1 MLVLDPS
8 AQNHDKRPKRAHRQ
22 TRGLFVAHRKPSIGS
37 RLVLIM
43 TALVMVPM
51 LVTGLFF
58 FNFFSIDLQHQAESY
73 LDSYMTTVN
82 RNLENNYINIDYTSM
97 TLLANRDIRTLLLR
111 DDLPSSQRA
120 SEMTELLQYQLFF
133 NRSWDDK
140 LIERI
145 FICRSDSVYYSIPES
160 YFNSTSTAAVIDELY
175 RTTDGL
181 GLDKYLI
188 PPHAG
193 DNKIYFFRNINDI
206 NSTAN
211 LGRMFLQIDPAKF
224 IDSGGTIKYVGSI
237 LLTFDDSGTIF
248 SHSDPAR
255 VGQVVGAEML
265 SLRGSAGTVETTL
278 DGKAYLAKVTKLED
292 YDLYSLVAV
301 PKAEVFAALYKAWT
315 TYLEFLAV
323 LLVGCLTLTFV
334 VSRRVVRPI
343 RTVMTS
349 LESFR
354 SSHFAVR
361 IPSQSSREFEE
372 LADGFNSL
380 AGEIDHLINEVYEKQ
395 LLLRESEIQALQS
408 QVNPHFLFNV
418 LETIG
423 WQASLNDDT
432 VIQTMVASLGQLLR
446 SSLSWSGSETI
457 TVADELRYIRFYLDL
472 QKIRFEDR
480 IQVEIS
486 ISDDALLD
494 LYITKLSIMPMV
506 ENAFIHGLE
515 PKKGQGHLRIR
526 IWDEGARLYFEVADD
541 GVGFDAS
548 TLHLDAPTSRLRTEN
563 DHTSIGIVNSHRRIQ
578 LLYGKEY
585 GIEVHS
591 SPGQGTTVTVSL
603 PKVKAAPT
611 PIEPVPEV

>member
-1 MLVLDPS
+1 M
-8 AQNHDKRPKRAHRQ
+8 
-22 TRGLFVAHRKPSIGS
+22 
-37 RLVLIM
+37 LIM

-51 LVTGLFF
+51 LVAGIFF
-58 FNFFSIDLQHQAESY
+58 FNVFSTDLQHQAESY
-73 LDSYMTTVN
+73 LDTYMTTVN
-82 RNLENNYINIDYTSM
+82 QNLENHYSSIDSTSM
-97 TLLANRDIRTLLLR
+97 TLIANRDIRALLLR
-111 DDLPSSQRA
+111 DDLPTSQRA
-120 SEMTELLQYQLFF
+120 SQMAQLLQYQLFF

-140 LIERI
+140 LVERI
-145 FICRSDSVYYSIPES
+145 FICRSDKVYYSIPEA
-160 YFNSTSTAAVIDELY
+160 YFDSASTAAIIDDLY

-181 GLDKYLI
+181 VADKYLI
-188 PPHAG
+188 PPHG
-193 DNKIYFFRNINDI
+193 GENKIYFFRNINDI
-206 NSTAN
+206 NTTVN
-211 LGRMFLQIDPAKF
+211 LGRMFLEIDPAKF
-224 IDSGGTIKYVGSI
+224 IESVDTIKYEGSI
-237 LLTFDDSGTIF
+237 MLTFDDSGTIF
-248 SHSDPAR
+248 SHSDPAQIGISVDR
-255 VGQVVGAEML
+255 GL
-265 SLRGSAGTVETTL
+265 FDLRSSVGTVETTL
-278 DGKAYLAKVTKLED
+278 DGRVYLATVTQLAD

-301 PKAEVFAALYKAWT
+301 PKAEVFASLDKARVT
-315 TYLEFLAV
+315 FLEFLAA
-323 LLVGCLTLTFV
+323 LLIVCLFLTFAL
-334 VSRRVVRPI
+334 SRRVFRPI
-343 RTVMTS
+343 RTVMDS
-349 LESFR
+349 LQSFR

-361 IPSQSSREFEE
+361 IPRQNSREFDE

-446 SSLSWSGSETI
+446 SNLSWSGSETI

-480 IQVEIS
+480 IQVDID

-526 IWDEGARLYFEVADD
+526 IWDEGERLYFEVSDD

-548 TLHLDAPTSRLRTEN
+548 TLHLDAPANRVRIEN
-563 DHTSIGIVNSHRRIQ
+563 DHTSIGIVNSHRRIR
-578 LLYGKEY
+578 LLYGPEY
-585 GIEVHS
+585 GIRVDS
-591 SPGQGTTVTVSL
+591 RPGQGTTVTVTL
-603 PKVKAAPT
+603 PKVKTAPT
-611 PIEPVPEV
+611 PIETIPEV